1 MDLSQLRD
9 MGLVSAS
16 PLVRKEITIKY
27 HPLLP
32 KEQWADPE
40 IPERQAE
47 PTEGKL
53 TFWVRKKSAADEIL
67 ISEARNAGRDP
78 LYTLIHRCVFNEKGG
93 RVFPTEEDAIGLDLT
108 MFAPLLEAINEVNG
122 PAKKSRPRTKSGVSS
137 PSPSA
142 EGQSKNGESGCQPMS
157 SAYGSSTEG
166 SGDR

>member
-16 PLVRKEITIKY
+16 PLVRKDITIKY

-47 PTEGKL
+47 PVEGQL
-53 TFWVRKKSAADEIL
+53 TFWVRRKSAADEIL
-67 ISEARNAGRDP
+67 ISEARSAGRDP
-78 LYTLIHRCVFNEKGG
+78 LYTLIHRCVFNEKGA
-93 RVFPTEEDAIGLDLT
+93 RVFPTEDDAIGLDLT
-108 MFAPLLEAINEVNG
+108 MFAPLLEAISEVNG
-122 PAKKSRPRTKSGVSS
+122 PAKKSRPRTKSGANS

-142 EGQSKNGESGCQPMS
+142 EEPSTNGESGCQPMS
-157 SAYGSSTEG
+157 SASGSSTEG
-166 SGDR
+166 SGDL